1 MDPYVATLSILVF
14 ICKTRVRTRT
24 LGLAVTVVCSTVRK
38 APCTL
43 LGTGQMFSPW
53 QVSFLLLCIL
63 SLRGWQGC
71 VVDSCHPGRV
81 CLMPCPPGAG
91 GAHGYNDGRKGSLL
105 LSATHCAGHW
115 GEKRWTWFLTTLSL
129 NQASPKTK
137 EKLFRKFP
145 LWLSGNEPD

>member
-105 LSATHCAGHW
+105 LSAFIECHALCWAMG
-115 GEKRWTWFLTTLSL
+115 
-129 NQASPKTK
+129 
-137 EKLFRKFP
+137 RKKMDVV
-145 LWLSGNEPD
+145 PDHTELKSSKP